1 MRYISFNFEDEKYWI
16 ELNNDNV
23 AYREIILSN
32 DCYHVSALED
42 CLAEGEFVDEEIEAE
57 IKDITQTE
65 FEQIWDDAMREHS
78 EKWGETKNKY
88 KINDCLTATLIYY
101 YPQGAIFKCDD
112 ILVLYNG
119 EREFYLHEQTMLRI
133 VGYDDTNM
141 WVVAE

>member
-1 MRYISFNFEDEKYWI
+1 MRYISFNYEDEKYWI

-65 FEQIWDDAMREHS
+65 FE
-78 EKWGETKNKY
+78 
-88 KINDCLTATLIYY
+88 
-101 YPQGAIFKCDD
+101 
-112 ILVLYNG
+112 
-119 EREFYLHEQTMLRI
+119 
-133 VGYDDTNM
+133 
-141 WVVAE
+141 

>member
-1 MRYISFNFEDEKYWI
+1 M
-16 ELNNDNV
+16 
-23 AYREIILSN
+23 
-32 DCYHVSALED
+32 
-42 CLAEGEFVDEEIEAE
+42 G
-57 IKDITQTE
+57 
-65 FEQIWDDAMREHS
+65 
-78 EKWGETKNKY
+78 GETKNKY

-141 WVVAE
+141 WGVAE